1 MKISTVEQ
9 MRNMDRQAIEEYG
22 IAEDLLMENAGQAAC
37 TALQRLLPIAG
48 KRVAIFCGTG
58 NNGGDGLVLA
68 RKLHALT
75 AEVRLWLLDDP
86 ARFQGAAGSNYAIVQ
101 RLNLTMKNISSADD
115 LDQELARCDI
125 LVDAIFGTGLS
136 RPVEGLHK
144 QVIAQINRSGKPVLS
159 LDIPSGV
166 AGNSGQVLGT
176 AVQATATVTFGLPK
190 LGNFLHPGFTRC
202 GQLYVSHIS
211 FPRAL
216 TEDSRLR
223 VAINTPPPLPPR
235 EATGH
240 KGSFGQALFVA
251 GAAGYLGAPRFAAL
265 AFLKAGGG
273 YSRLAA
279 PESIVPFLSVQAGE
293 IVFIPQRQ
301 TSTGSLALVNQ
312 DALLELA
319 ASQDFVV
326 IGPGTS
332 LDPETQQLIRELVD
346 HIERPLLVDGDG
358 LTALGSDFRQLAM
371 RRGPTVLTPH
381 MGEMARL
388 TGLSIEAIAKDRID
402 IVRQTAQQTRS
413 VIVLKGPHSLIAT
426 PEGEVFINPSGN
438 SGLGSAG
445 TGDVLTGTIAAAYGL
460 GLPFVEA
467 VCKGVLLHGMAGDL
481 AAADVGE
488 DGMTAEDVLRHLP
501 KALQAE
507 RCGLPE
513 ELTQRYSVPCL
524 D

>member
-1 MKISTVEQ
+1 MKISTVQQ
-9 MRNMDRQAIEEYG
+9 MRNMDREAIEDYG

-37 TALQRLLPIAG
+37 TALQRLQPVSG
-48 KRVAIFCGTG
+48 RRVAIFCGIG

-68 RKLHALT
+68 RKLHALG
-75 AEVRLWLLDDP
+75 AEVRLFLLGDP
-86 ARFQGAAGSNYAIVQ
+86 SRFQGAARRNHAIVQ
-101 RLNLTMKNISSADD
+101 RLNLNMETIPSADG
-115 LDQELARCDI
+115 LGEELTRWDI

-136 RPVEGLHK
+136 RPVEGLYE
-144 QVIAQINRSGKPVLS
+144 QVITLMNRSGRPILS

-166 AGNSGQVLGT
+166 SGDSGLIMGT
-176 AVQATATVTFGLPK
+176 AVQATATVTLGLPK
-190 LGNFLHPGFTRC
+190 IGNFLHPGFVMGGR
-202 GQLYVSHIS
+202 LYVSHLS

-216 TEDSRLR
+216 TEDPRLR
-223 VAINTPPPLPPR
+223 VSVNNPPPLPPR
-235 EATGH
+235 AADGH
-240 KGSFGQALFVA
+240 KSSFGQALFVA
-251 GAAGYLGAPRFAAL
+251 GAAGYLGAPRLAAL

-279 PESIVPFLSVQAGE
+279 PESLVPFLAVQAGE

-301 TSTGSLALVNQ
+301 TSTGNLALCNRE
-312 DALLELA
+312 ALLELA

-332 LDPETQQLIRELVD
+332 LDPESQQLMRTLVEQ
-346 HIERPLLVDGDG
+346 IEGPLLVDGDG
-358 LTALGSDFRQLAM
+358 LTALGSDCQRLAG

-388 TGLSIEAIAKDRID
+388 TGLSIEALIRDRIPV
-402 IVRQTAQQTRS
+402 VRQTAQQTRS

-445 TGDVLTGTIAAAYGL
+445 TGDVLTGTIAAAFGL
-460 GLPFVEA
+460 GLPFIEA
-467 VCKGVLLHGMAGDL
+467 ICKGVFLHGLAGDL
-481 AAADVGE
+481 AALAIGE
-488 DGMTAEDVLRHLP
+488 DGMSAEDVLRHLP
-501 KALQAE
+501 EALRAD
-507 RCGLPE
+507 RHGLPE
-513 ELTQRYSVPCL
+513 TLARRYAIPCL